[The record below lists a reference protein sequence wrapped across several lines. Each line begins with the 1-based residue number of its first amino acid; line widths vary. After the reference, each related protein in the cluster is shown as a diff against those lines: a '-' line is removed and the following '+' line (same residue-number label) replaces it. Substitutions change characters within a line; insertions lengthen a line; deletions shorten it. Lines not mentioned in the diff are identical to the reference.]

1 MHSTS
6 LFVAALVAAA
16 SLATA
21 ETENRPKIYFPRH
34 VKRQYTNHTITS
46 SASRSIQS
54 DTVDSTT
61 HSETK
66 KDSISDLLSSLLSG
80 IDPSESTTTT
90 SSDVTS
96 ASSSISASSTSES
109 ESESQG
115 TATTSDA
122 SSSASTSGS
131 SGSVGSTGGVPPLI
145 SLPTL
150 SLDLPS
156 LLPTSDA
163 ETASV
168 SANSTVSATGTATGT
183 TAEVSTTG
191 EATNGTAI
199 ETASDSTAVP
209 STTVPSSSSGIL
221 IAPTGV
227 VTQSSTS
234 SSGGLLGGVT
244 SLVGGVTSAVGGVT
258 SAVLPTASASANATE
273 SSTELG
279 TDASSAITT
288 SSDGGLL
295 PSLSLLPSSLSLF
308 PTTTFPGTAP
318 TASSTSSSTAPLL
331 SLPPLLG
338 TGSSSSS
345 ASSFATTSS
354 ETPLISLPPLF
365 GTGSSSIAIPT
376 SIANTTDSTILPTVL
391 PTESLSLS
399 LPLPTPTV
407 IPSNTTTSSVEP
419 VTTPVTSPTVPLNTT
434 TSATEV
440 PITQSSS
447 SSVVTVPLNT
457 TTPLTS
463 SAERTTVQPT
473 STSSS
478 TVYSTSVAPS
488 TTSSSTTA
496 PIFTSIPVIGTITDS
511 QSWLPTTIIV
521 QPSTSTFSTTGQPTA
536 TGIPTSLP
544 KAITPWTASPAQPPD
559 TTLIQISFLFGEN
572 YQHLVDEPLAASQM
586 FNLLP
591 QGLAYGGGY
600 DVGRIQ
606 MYSIKPYDTISR
618 LGYITSQ
625 AMVWYPTDGVS
636 KLSQDIGYP
645 TTALYNSPDSLVRN
659 LTSQINPAIGIM
671 PGSTLDGATG
681 STGGSG
687 SDPSDTGS
695 ANNDP
700 FDTQGPGEQTT
711 SAQQGVTAGIAVG
724 AASVAGAYGA
734 AMFIIARRY
743 KRKKQRHQRSSSINS
758 PSEMRQAGSPALM
771 GGALLSRDFTSNPGY
786 GGVVGNTRDSQ
797 GSGRSGMNSSARTA
811 NISAPVAAE
820 NSLGWN

>member
-1 MHSTS
+1 MHSGS

-21 ETENRPKIYFPRH
+21 EPENRPKIYFPRH

-46 SASRSIQS
+46 SASRSTQS
-54 DTVDSTT
+54 DASESST

-66 KDSISDLLSSLLSG
+66 KDTISDLLSSLLSG

-90 SSDVTS
+90 ASSDTTS
-96 ASSSISASSTSES
+96 ASSSTGASPTSGS
-109 ESESQG
+109 ESESQV
-115 TATTSDA
+115 ASTTSG
-122 SSSASTSGS
+122 SSSLFGSSSSSSSSSSNSGS

-156 LLPTSDA
+156 LLPSSVADST
-163 ETASV
+163 SV
-168 SANSTVSATGTATGT
+168 SANSTASATGTTTGIS
-183 TAEVSTTG
+183 AEVSTTG
-191 EATNGTAI
+191 EATNSTAT
-199 ETASDSTAVP
+199 ESASDSTAVP
-209 STTVPSSSSGIL
+209 TSTVPSSSSGIL

-258 SAVLPTASASANATE
+258 SAVLPSASSSSSASGSANATE
-273 SSTELG
+273 SSTESG
-279 TDASSAITT
+279 TDVSSGTST
-288 SSDGGLL
+288 SSDDGLL
-295 PSLSLLPSSLSLF
+295 PSLSLSLLPTSLSLF
-308 PTTTFPGTAP
+308 PTSTFPGTAP
-318 TASSTSSSTAPLL
+318 TASSTSSSLTPIL
-331 SLPPLLG
+331 SLPPILG
-338 TGSSSSS
+338 TGSSS
-345 ASSFATTSS
+345 
-354 ETPLISLPPLF
+354 IV
-365 GTGSSSIAIPT
+365 IIPT
-376 SIANTTDSTILPTVL
+376 SIANTTDSTL

-399 LPLPTPTV
+399 LPISTPTV
-407 IPSNTTTSSVEP
+407 VPTVIANTTSSSSTLEIT
-419 VTTPVTSPTVPLNTT
+419 TTPVSSPTVSLNTT
-434 TSATEV
+434 VSSTEV
-440 PITQSSS
+440 PTSQ

-457 TTPLTS
+457 TTPLTTS
-463 SAERTTVQPT
+463 TPERTTVQPT
-473 STSSS
+473 STTSS
-478 TVYSTSVAPS
+478 TIYSTSIPA
-488 TTSSSTTA
+488 TTSSSSTSV
-496 PIFTSIPVIGTITDS
+496 PVFTSIPIIGTITDS

-521 QPSTSTFSTTGQPTA
+521 QPSTSTYSTGGQPTV

-544 KAITPWTASPAQPPD
+544 KAITPWTAPPDQPKD

-586 FNLLP
+586 FDLLP
-591 QGLAYGGGY
+591 QGLAWGGGY
-600 DVGRIQ
+600 DTSRVV

-625 AMVWYPTDGVS
+625 AMVWYPSDGVS

-645 TTALYNSPDSLVRN
+645 TTALYNNPNSLVRN

-687 SDPSDTGS
+687 SDPADTGS
-695 ANNDP
+695 SNNDP

>member
-1 MHSTS
+1 MHSGS
-6 LFVAALVAAA
+6 LFIAALVAAA

-21 ETENRPKIYFPRH
+21 EPENRPKIYFPRH

-46 SASRSIQS
+46 SASRSTQS

-66 KDSISDLLSSLLSG
+66 KDSISDLLSSLLGG
-80 IDPSESTTTT
+80 IDSSSESTTTT
-90 SSDVTS
+90 SSSDSTS

-109 ESESQG
+109 ESESQATT
-115 TATTSDA
+115 TATSTST
-122 SSSASTSGS
+122 STSTSASTSGTS
-131 SGSVGSTGGVPPLI
+131 GTSDTSDTSGTSGSVGSTGGVPPLI

-156 LLPTSDA
+156 LLPSSDA

-168 SANSTVSATGTATGT
+168 SANTTASATGTATGT

-191 EATNGTAI
+191 EATNGTSI
-199 ETASDSTAVP
+199 ETASDSTTVP

-227 VTQSSTS
+227 VTPSSTS

-258 SAVLPTASASANATE
+258 SAVLPTASANATE
-273 SSTELG
+273 SSTESDIGASTG
-279 TDASSAITT
+279 TTT

-295 PSLSLLPSSLSLF
+295 PSLLPTTLF

-318 TASSTSSSTAPLL
+318 TASSTSSTSSSGTPLL
-331 SLPPLLG
+331 
-338 TGSSSSS
+338 
-345 ASSFATTSS
+345 
-354 ETPLISLPPLF
+354 SLPPLF
-365 GTGSSSIAIPT
+365 GTGSSSSSVVIPT
-376 SIANTTDSTILPTVL
+376 SIANTTDSTAL

-399 LPLPTPTV
+399 LPLPISTI
-407 IPSNTTTSSVEP
+407 IPNNTTSSADVTTTSSADVT
-419 VTTPVTSPTVPLNTT
+419 TTPVTSPTVSLNTT
-434 TSATEV
+434 VSATEV
-440 PITQSSS
+440 PTTTESSS
-447 SSVVTVPLNT
+447 IVTVPLNT
-457 TTPLTS
+457 TTPFTS
-463 SAERTTVQPT
+463 TAERTTVQPT
-473 STSSS
+473 TTASS
-478 TVYSTSVAPS
+478 TVFSSSIPAI
-488 TTSSSTTA
+488 TTSSSTSV
-496 PIFTSIPVIGTITDS
+496 PVFTSIPVIGTITDS

-521 QPSTSTFSTTGQPTA
+521 QPSSSTTDTGGQPTV

-544 KAITPWTASPAQPPD
+544 KAITPWTEAPDQPKD

-572 YQHLVDEPLAASQM
+572 YQHLVDQPLAASQM
-586 FNLLP
+586 FDLLP
-591 QGLAYGGGY
+591 QGLAYGGNY
-600 DVGRIQ
+600 DTDRVV
-606 MYSIKPYDTISR
+606 MYSIRPYDTISR

-625 AMVWYPTDGVS
+625 AMVWYPTEGIS

-645 TTALYNSPDSLVRN
+645 TTSLYNHPNALVHN

-671 PGSTLDGATG
+671 PGSLLGDATG

-687 SDPSDTGS
+687 SDPADTGS

-700 FDTQGPGEQTT
+700 FDTAGPGEQTT

-743 KRKKQRHQRSSSINS
+743 KRKKQRHQRSSSVNS

>member
-1 MHSTS
+1 MHSGS

-21 ETENRPKIYFPRH
+21 EPENRPKIYFPRH

-46 SASRSIQS
+46 SASRNTQS
-54 DTVDSTT
+54 DVPDSTT

-80 IDPSESTTTT
+80 VDPSESSAATTP
-90 SSDVTS
+90 SDAPS
-96 ASSSISASSTSES
+96 ASSSTVATPTSGS
-109 ESESQG
+109 ESESQV
-115 TATTSDA
+115 TATTLTSDT
-122 SSSASTSGS
+122 SAS

-145 SLPTL
+145 SLPSL
-150 SLDLPS
+150 SLGIPS
-156 LLPTSDA
+156 LLPSSDA

-168 SANSTVSATGTATGT
+168 STNQTASATGTTTGT
-183 TAEVSTTG
+183 AAEVSTTG
-191 EATNGTAI
+191 EATNGTV
-199 ETASDSTAVP
+199 TDSASDSAVVP
-209 STTVPSSSSGIL
+209 SATVPSSSSGIL

-258 SAVLPTASASANATE
+258 SAVGGVTSAVLPTASSSVSANATE
-273 SSTELG
+273 SSTESG
-279 TDASSAITT
+279 TDASSGTST

-295 PSLSLLPSSLSLF
+295 PSLSLLPSSLSLLPSSLSLF

-318 TASSTSSSTAPLL
+318 TASSTSSSETPIL

-338 TGSSSSS
+338 TGSSS
-345 ASSFATTSS
+345 TVV
-354 ETPLISLPPLF
+354 
-365 GTGSSSIAIPT
+365 PT
-376 SIANTTDSTILPTVL
+376 SIANTTDSTGLPTIL

-399 LPLPTPTV
+399 LPLSTPTV
-407 IPSNTTTSSVEP
+407 IPIPVNTTSSAE
-419 VTTPVTSPTVPLNTT
+419 VTSTPTVAPTVPLNTT
-434 TSATEV
+434 SSTTEV
-440 PITQSSS
+440 PITQS

-457 TTPLTS
+457 TTPVTS
-463 SAERTTVQPT
+463 TPERTTVQPT
-473 STSSS
+473 STASS
-478 TVYSTSVAPS
+478 TVYSTSAPAI
-488 TTSSSTTA
+488 TTSSSTSA
-496 PIFTSIPVIGTITDS
+496 PAFTSIPVIGTITDS

-521 QPSTSTFSTTGQPTA
+521 QPSTSTFSTGGQPTA

-544 KAITPWTASPAQPPD
+544 KAITPWVAPPDQPKD

-586 FNLLP
+586 FDLLP

-600 DVGRIQ
+600 DTSRVV

-645 TTALYNSPDSLVRN
+645 TTALYNNPNSLVRN

-687 SDPSDTGS
+687 SDPADTGS

-743 KRKKQRHQRSSSINS
+743 KRKKQRHQRTSSINS